1 MDFPLLNFAKIYNFK
16 CKKNANQ
23 YLIYDII
30 RKKFYVLTPE
40 EWVRQHIIHYLVF
53 DKKIPKINFLVE
65 KVVEINGMK
74 KRMDLLIY
82 KDKKPFLLVEC
93 KSPKTIINQE
103 TFDQIMRYNSI
114 VDASILMITNG
125 LNHIYARLDKEEKKY
140 KFITDFNF

>member
-1 MDFPLLNFAKIYNFK
+1 MLNFAKTYNFK